1 MTTSLH
7 SDILKQFSQ
16 ADTAIEEVR
25 AAAEYLMELMR
36 NIHGGA
42 WRVQIDH
49 DVELI
54 VIVRR
59 PAQKAEGNQ

>member
-25 AAAEYLMELMR
+25 AAAEYLMDLMR
-36 NIHGGA
+36 NIHGGT

-49 DVELI
+49 QVGLI

-59 PAQKAEGNQ
+59 PGQKAEGHR